1 MSKADKPLRSHCPI
15 NFATEV
21 VGDRWT
27 LLIIRDIVFWGK
39 LTFGEFSSSKEGIAS
54 NILALRLEHLL
65 KEGIIAK
72 SEDPNDRRKD
82 FYTLTEK
89 GLDLIPLLLEM
100 VSWSEKYDEKSEARK
115 QRAFVSQI
123 RKDRARLIKQIRA
136 LVRGGGS
143 VFGGQVPA
151 DRLSDPRST

>member
-15 NFATEV
+15 NFAIEI
-21 VGDRWT
+21 VGDKWT
-27 LLIIRDIVFWGK
+27 LLIIRDIALWGK
-39 LTFGEFSSSKEGIAS
+39 FTFGEFSSSKEGIAS

-65 KEGIIAK
+65 KKGVIK
-72 SEDPNDRRKD
+72 KTEDTNDRRKD

-123 RKDRARLIKQIRA
+123 RKDRGTLMKQIRSQVKA
-136 LVRGGGS
+136 AGS
-143 VFGGQVPA
+143 VFGDQIPVDQLPG
-151 DRLSDPRST
+151 PRST